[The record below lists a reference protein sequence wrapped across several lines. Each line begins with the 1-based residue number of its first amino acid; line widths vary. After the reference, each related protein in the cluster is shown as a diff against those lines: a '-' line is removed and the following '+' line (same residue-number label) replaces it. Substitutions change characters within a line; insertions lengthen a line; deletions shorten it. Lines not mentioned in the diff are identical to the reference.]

1 MSIRF
6 FRRRKPE
13 DLREVLARATVVR
26 SAEAAWP
33 FRGPGRTLQENLEA
47 AERIKRHRAMVPP
60 PE

>member
-1 MSIRF
+1 MSFRF
-6 FRRRKPE
+6 FRKKPM
-13 DLREVLARATVVR
+13 DLKDIDKRVTVVH

-47 AERIKRHRAMVPP
+47 AARIRRHRGLAPP